1 MEEKFKD
8 IIKLIENRQNEKAEN
23 ILNKLLKENKEDFY
37 THQLLGIIYQ
47 NTGNIDKSIE
57 HYNLSLNIRPKN
69 AGVLFNLG
77 IINRGLNNL
86 SKAKEFFLKSLEVD
100 QNFIDSYLNIAR
112 IYEIEKNLIE
122 ADQYYQ
128 KAFSVNK
135 DYPQLNRAYSKF
147 LINVGE
153 ITKGMSIMYKNF
165 GNIRFGKLNLEI
177 K

>member
-1 MEEKFKD
+1 MLSSVLLCLTSGSAHATCVKRVACKDSFYFKTEC
-8 IIKLIENRQNEKAEN
+8 LNRH
-23 ILNKLLKENKEDFY
+23 Y
-37 THQLLGIIYQ
+37 
-47 NTGNIDKSIE
+47 
-57 HYNLSLNIRPKN
+57 YNLSLNIRPKN

-100 QNFIDSYLNIAR
+100 QKFIDCYLNIAR

-147 LINVGE
+147 LINAGE
-153 ITKGMSIMYKNF
+153 VTKGMSIMYKNF